1 MARKSQISLFTTISE
16 GCLKVPDNCSSDV
29 ESAVNCFNKGNFAE
43 CRKLCS
49 QINASSDFSKEDKA
63 FAKEL
68 LDRTGTDPVILYI
81 ALSSVLL
88 LIFIILWSWTK
99 SH

>member
-1 MARKSQISLFTTISE
+1 MAKKAQISLFSTVSE
-16 GCLKVPDNCSSDV
+16 GCLKVPDGCSSDV
-29 ESAVNCFNKGNFAE
+29 ASAVTYFNKGNFAE

-49 QINASSDFSKEDKA
+49 QITTSSDFSKEDKN
-63 FAKEL
+63 FAREL
-68 LDRTGTDPVILYI
+68 LDRTGTDHVILYI
-81 ALSSVLL
+81 ALSSIVL